1 MLPRDSIFVSIA
13 SYCDPLLE
21 FTLLSALSQASWPE
35 RLRFGVVDQSREP
48 HRLRHAPEAMRARV
62 RYVQMDPLDARGPCW
77 ARAIAM
83 SFHQGEDWF
92 LQIDSH
98 TLFAAGWD
106 ETLVHWGRWATARN
120 PRSIVTTYPNPFT
133 MVSGQPVP
141 QTVTD
146 KVLAHVVKTGV
157 DLAEAH
163 PVLTFEAVP
172 VETDEPV
179 PAFHVAAGCFFAPGR
194 ITQEL
199 PYDPFLYFHGEEQSL
214 ALRAW
219 TRGWDLWHVPGM
231 PMWHEYVHVAP
242 VDASDAAGVQAG
254 VECASPFHTTDAS
267 DAERSERSSAMDL
280 AAQRRMAALLYGRE
294 ASCERPVVDNP
305 LGVYGLGTARSLADY
320 AAFSGIDY
328 AHRSINMQ
336 ARKQRYGYGV

>member
-21 FTLLSALSQASWPE
+21 FTMLSALSQASRPE

-48 HRLRHAPEAMRARV
+48 HRLRHAPDAMRARV

-106 ETLVHWGRWATARN
+106 DTLVHWGRWAAARN

-133 MVSGQPVP
+133 MVAGQPVP
-141 QTVTD
+141 QTVSD
-146 KVLAHVVKTGV
+146 KVLAHVVKAGV
-157 DLAEAH
+157 GLAEAH

-179 PAFHVAAGCFFAPGR
+179 PAFHVAAGCLFAPGR
-194 ITQEL
+194 IAQEL
-199 PYDPFLYFHGEEQSL
+199 PYDPFLYFHGEEQSM

-231 PMWHEYVHVAP
+231 PMWHEYVHLAP
-242 VDASDAAGVQAG
+242 AGGVDMAGTEAG
-254 VECASPFHTTDAS
+254 VETARPLHTSDAI
-267 DAERSERSSAMDL
+267 DAERAERSSAMDL
-280 AAQRRMAALLYGRE
+280 AAQRRMATLLYGQ
-294 ASCERPVVDNP
+294 APNCERPVIGNP
-305 LGVYGLGTARSLADY
+305 LGVYGLGTDRSLADY

-328 AHRSINMQ
+328 ARRSIEER
-336 ARKQRYGYGV
+336 ARKQRHGYG

>member
-21 FTLLSALSQASWPE
+21 FTLLSALSQASRPE

-48 HRLRHAPEAMRARV
+48 HRLRHAPDAMRARV

-106 ETLVHWGRWATARN
+106 ETLVHWGRWAAAHN

-133 MVSGQPVP
+133 MVAGQPVP

-146 KVLAHVVKTGV
+146 KVLAQVVQTGV

-179 PAFHVAAGCFFAPGR
+179 PAFHVAAGCLFAPGR
-194 ITQEL
+194 IAQEL

-231 PMWHEYVHVAP
+231 PMWHEYVHGPATDVSNAAAVEVARP
-242 VDASDAAGVQAG
+242 LHTSDAL
-254 VECASPFHTTDAS
+254 DA
-267 DAERSERSSAMDL
+267 ARAERSSALDL
-280 AAQRRMAALLYGRE
+280 AAQRRMAMLLYGHEPTLEKANDEQR
-294 ASCERPVVDNP
+294 VVDSP
-305 LGVYGLGTARSLADY
+305 LGVYALGTARSLADY
-320 AAFSGIDY
+320 AAFSGVDY
-328 AHRSINMQ
+328 AQRSITIR
-336 ARKQRYGYGV
+336 ARKQRHGYS